1 MFSACRRGPASIS
14 RAFRAVPSTIR
25 IPSTRPSTLSLISQK
40 TSIPVL
46 EARWLH
52 VSSNL
57 MLQNV
62 ATKQN
67 ATIEEHKVIN
77 RFDELT
83 KYGLVHP
90 NVINEI
96 TETMKLETMTEV
108 QTMTINQALRKTDII
123 AQARTGTGK
132 TIGFLLPTIQNIL
145 EKSPELATRQRYSR
159 ARPSDIRAII
169 ISPTREL
176 AEQIAVEAVK
186 ITRNTDLIV
195 QVAVGGSSKR
205 EMLRKVQ
212 REGCHIL
219 VGTPGRLQDLL
230 MDEFSQV
237 SAPAL
242 TTLVLDEADRLLDEG
257 FSKDIDNIQRLLPN
271 RKEVDRQTLLFS
283 ATVPREVMGLVR
295 RILKPDYQFV
305 ETVKSGDVATH
316 ERIPQKI
323 VAATGMENFMPALVE
338 LCQKG
343 IENAK
348 TAGSPFKAIVYF
360 NSTANVQ
367 LAGEIF
373 KGLDALQNIEVST
386 IHGKLTQERRT
397 RVTDRFRYAHSAL
410 MFSSDVTARG
420 MDFPNVTHVVQFGV
434 PRERDSYIHRV
445 GRTGRGGKEGEGW
458 IIVTQDELPAA
469 RRILRGLPITLDRSL
484 ETALVDMKKDA
495 QLPASSAE
503 ILNDVNRATKRV
515 DREIKVDA
523 YMGALGQGGRG
534 QDMRGML
541 TNLNN
546 LTKYGWGWEKPPLIS
561 PSLAQKLGVAR
572 QPGMNIGYADQDDE
586 AGDSKSEG
594 RGFGGGDRESGGRGF
609 GGGRG
614 GGGGEGRGFGGGSG
628 GRGFGG
634 GSGGRGFGGGDR
646 GSGGRGFGGGDRGSG
661 GRGFGGGDRGSGGRG
676 FGGGDRGSGG
686 RGFGGGRGGGGGG
699 GRGFGGG
706 RGGGGGGRGFGG
718 GRSNGGGDRGGR
730 GFGGASF

>member
-1 MFSACRRGPASIS
+1 MFSVCRRGPASIS
-14 RAFRAVPSTIR
+14 RALRAVPSTIR

-52 VSSNL
+52 VSSKL
-57 MLQNV
+57 QLQNV
-62 ATKQN
+62 ATKD
-67 ATIEEHKVIN
+67 AAVVEEHKVIN

-90 NVINEI
+90 NVVNEI

-108 QTMTINQALRKTDII
+108 QTMTINQALQGTDII

-159 ARPSDIRAII
+159 ARASDIRAII
-169 ISPTREL
+169 VSPTREL

-230 MDEFSQV
+230 SDEYSQV

-242 TTLVLDEADRLLDEG
+242 TTLVLDEADRLLDDG
-257 FSKDIDNIQRLLPN
+257 FSKDIDNIQELLPS
-271 RKEVDRQTLLFS
+271 RKDVDRQTLLFS

-295 RILKPDYQFV
+295 RMLKSDYQFV
-305 ETVKSGDVATH
+305 QTVKQGDVATH

-323 VAATGMENFMPALVE
+323 VATPGMENFMPALVE
-338 LCQKG
+338 LCKKG
-343 IENAK
+343 IEKAH
-348 TAGSPFKAIVYF
+348 ADGSSPFKAIVYL

-373 KGLDALQNIEVST
+373 KGLDSLQSIEVST

-397 RVTDRFRYAHSAL
+397 RVTDRFRRARSAL

-420 MDFPNVTHVVQFGV
+420 MDFPNVTHVVQIGV
-434 PRERDSYIHRV
+434 PRDRDSYIHRV

-458 IIVTQDELPAA
+458 IIMTQDEVPAA
-469 RRILRGLPITLDRSL
+469 RRTLRGLPIVPDRSL
-484 ETALVDMKKDA
+484 ETALVDMKQDA
-495 QLPASSAE
+495 QLPAASAE
-503 ILNDVNRATKRV
+503 ILNEVGQATKRV

-523 YMGALGQGGRG
+523 YLGGMGQGNRG
-534 QDMRGML
+534 ADAKALM

-546 LTKYGWGWEKPPLIS
+546 LTKYGWGWEKPPMIS

-572 QPGMNIGYADQDDE
+572 VPGMNIGHQNRELDDE
-586 AGDSKSEG
+586 SGGDRGFGSTGGSRGFGSGGG
-594 RGFGGGDRESGGRGF
+594 RGFGGGDR
-609 GGGRG
+609 
-614 GGGGEGRGFGGGSG
+614 
-628 GRGFGG
+628 

-686 RGFGGGRGGGGGG
+686 RGFGGGRGGGRGGGFGGRGGSG

-706 RGGGGGGRGFGG
+706 DRGDSKGFGG
-718 GRSNGGGDRGGR
+718 S
-730 GFGGASF
+730 SF

>member
-14 RAFRAVPSTIR
+14 RALRAVPSTIR

-52 VSSNL
+52 VSSK
-57 MLQNV
+57 LQLQSV
-62 ATKQN
+62 ATKD
-67 ATIEEHKVIN
+67 AAVVEEHKVIN
-77 RFDELT
+77 RFDELI

-90 NVINEI
+90 NVVKEI
-96 TETMKLETMTEV
+96 TDTMKLETMTEV
-108 QTMTINQALRKTDII
+108 QTMTINQALQGTDII

-230 MDEFSQV
+230 SDEYSQV

-257 FSKDIDNIQRLLPN
+257 FSKDIDNIQALLPS
-271 RKEVDRQTLLFS
+271 RKDVDRQTLLFS

-295 RILKPDYQFV
+295 RILKNDYQFV
-305 ETVKSGDVATH
+305 QTVKQGDVATH

-323 VAATGMENFMPALVE
+323 VATPGMENFMPALVE
-338 LCQKG
+338 LCKKG
-343 IENAK
+343 IEKAN
-348 TAGSPFKAIVYF
+348 TEGSSPFKAIVYL
-360 NSTANVQ
+360 NSTSNVQ

-373 KGLDALQNIEVST
+373 KGLDSLQSIEVST

-397 RVTDRFRYAHSAL
+397 RVTDRFRRAHSGL

-420 MDFPNVTHVVQFGV
+420 MDFPNVTHVVQIGV
-434 PRERDSYIHRV
+434 PRDRDSYIHRV

-458 IIVTQDELPAA
+458 IIMTQDEVPTA
-469 RRILRGLPITLDRSL
+469 RRTLRGLPIVPDRSL
-484 ETALVDMKKDA
+484 ETALVDMKQDA
-495 QLPASSAE
+495 QLPAASAE
-503 ILNDVNRATKRV
+503 ILNEVGQATKRV

-523 YMGALGQGGRG
+523 YMGGIGQGGR
-534 QDMRGML
+534 DARTLM

-546 LTKYGWGWEKPPLIS
+546 LTKYGWGWEKPPMIS
-561 PSLAQKLGVAR
+561 PNLAQKLGVAR
-572 QPGMNIGYADQDDE
+572 VPGMNIGHQSREFDDE
-586 AGDSKSEG
+586 SD
-594 RGFGGGDRESGGRGF
+594 GGRGF
-609 GGGRG
+609 GSTGGS
-614 GGGGEGRGFGGGSG
+614 RGFGSGGSG

-634 GSGGRGFGGGDR
+634 GDRGSGGRGFGSSGGSRGFGGGDR

-686 RGFGGGRGGGGGG
+686 RGFGGGRGGGGFGGRGGGGRGG
-699 GRGFGGG
+699 GRGFGGD
-706 RGGGGGGRGFGG
+706 RGESKGFGD
-718 GRSNGGGDRGGR
+718 S
-730 GFGGASF
+730 SF